1 MRYSPPRLTYSLRG
15 MEYGLSI
22 YIQGYPDQI
31 RIAADLLLGQAK
43 VSEQAFR
50 IVIDRMDKGLRNA
63 AQISQGRS
71 SSPEKE
77 KDNVEHCSFF
87 CPVFS
92 PTVSA
97 GGSAD
102 VGTPYTSGR
111 RMSTPRTGSRPS

>member
-1 MRYSPPRLTYSLRG
+1 

-31 RIAADLLLGQAK
+31 RIAADLLLGQGK

-71 SSPEKE
+71 SPEKE
-77 KDNVEHCSFF
+77 KEKFKC
-87 CPVFS
+87 
-92 PTVSA
+92 
-97 GGSAD
+97 
-102 VGTPYTSGR
+102 
-111 RMSTPRTGSRPS
+111 